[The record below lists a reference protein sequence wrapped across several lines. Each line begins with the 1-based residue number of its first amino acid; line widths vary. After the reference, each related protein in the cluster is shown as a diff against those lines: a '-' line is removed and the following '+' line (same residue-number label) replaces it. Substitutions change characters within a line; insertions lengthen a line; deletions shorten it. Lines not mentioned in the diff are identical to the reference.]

1 MYSKSKKQNL
11 MVKEDFLLD
20 ESMKSYVYG
29 HFDANHFQRLYQ

>member
-20 ESMKSYVYG
+20 ESTKSYVYG